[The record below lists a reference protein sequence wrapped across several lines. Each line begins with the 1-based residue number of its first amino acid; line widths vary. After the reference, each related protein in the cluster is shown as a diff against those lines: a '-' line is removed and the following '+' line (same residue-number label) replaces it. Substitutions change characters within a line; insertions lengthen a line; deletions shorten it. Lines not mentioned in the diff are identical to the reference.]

1 VRSALT
7 GGDHITRH
15 PLWVLLLPNE
25 RESGDG
31 IEWPRSEPS
40 PQKGLLSFYGC
51 TVDLVVTSA
60 CPVNC
65 RMCTRRNVKF
75 PGVAAESLEAAI
87 EYIAGHATVRQVV
100 LTGGDAL
107 MLDNDRLFRIIDRL
121 RQVEHLHS
129 IRIATRALAAVPMRI
144 SHDPELLAM
153 LQSRSQTR
161 PVTFVHTF
169 FAHPDELTPEC
180 RAAVA
185 ALQSVGVVVYNS
197 TVLSRGIND
206 SYPVL
211 SRMVADMCEMRVVNH
226 HLFQCDVGQGL
237 EGFWVPL
244 DRAHQL
250 YRRLY
255 LELAP
260 LDGRAARP
268 DDHHRRRGSDH
279 LPGRPGPGRR
289 RGGGRGRGVRADGGR
304 RHRQHGE
311 VPAHRGGPPPLSPR
325 SIPLRREREPP
336 GRGEPGLGP
345 TPARRRPPRQV
356 GDRVDAPLPRLYGR
370 GGVLGRATGII
381 TRLDDLAAPG
391 EAGPQVPIV
400 LVTRFSRPE
409 IYAWASCL
417 AAVVA
422 LNGSR
427 LCHLASLLRANRP
440 RPIPY
445 LYGLQDIDA
454 IPPGGWGEVVVSAES
469 GYLQPLSDGR
479 GE

>member
-1 VRSALT
+1 LGLPDGALVERLFGASADQWNSWRWQYRHAIRTPRALHELLSHPLLRGNPRTALSEDIWRVIHDSHASYRMNVSPFNLFLIVRSALA

-107 MLDNDRLFRIIDRL
+107 MLDNGRLFRIIDRL

-153 LQSRSQTR
+153 LQSRSRTR

-211 SRMVADMCEMRVVNH
+211 SRMVADLCEMRVVNH

-255 LELAP
+255 LEWPHSMGGPRDLMTTIAGEGRITFP
-260 LDGRAARP
+260 VGLDLDAVAVEVEGEEF
-268 DDHHRRRGSDH
+268 
-279 LPGRPGPGRR
+279 
-289 RGGGRGRGVRADGGR
+289 VRMVVDVTGNTVRYPRTEA
-304 RHRQHGE
+304 
-311 VPAHRGGPPPLSPR
+311 AHRLY
-325 SIPLRREREPP
+325 RRDPF
-336 GRGEPGLGP
+336 
-345 TPARRRPPRQV
+345 
-356 GDRVDAPLPRLYGR
+356 
-370 GGVLGRATGII
+370 
-381 TRLDDLAAPG
+381 
-391 EAGPQVPIV
+391 
-400 LVTRFSRPE
+400 RFVE
-409 IYAWASCL
+409 
-417 AAVVA
+417 
-422 LNGSR
+422 NGSR
-427 LCHLASLLRANRP
+427 PVVVNPGWARP
-440 RPIPY
+440 RPA
-445 LYGLQDIDA
+445 DA
-454 IPPGGWGEVVVSAES
+454 RHGK
-469 GYLQPLSDGR
+469 
-479 GE
+479 